1 MVVKGKAL
9 LELGGLFR
17 SLWLVKRE
25 SRQKTEDGWR
35 KEKDGQAVNIEYR
48 ITNKEHRSKS
58 RRRKTEDEGR
68 RARGDRRL

>member
-25 SRQKTEDGWR
+25 SRQKMEGGWR
-35 KEKDGQAVNIEYR
+35 KV
-48 ITNKEHRSKS
+48 
-58 RRRKTEDEGR
+58 DEL
-68 RARGDRRL
+68 RLSGEQEIRL

>member
-1 MVVKGKAL
+1 MVVNDKAL

-25 SRQKTEDGWR
+25 KKEDRGR
-35 KEKDGQAVNIEYR
+35 REKDGQAVNIEYQ

-58 RRRKTEDEGR
+58 RRPKTEDG
-68 RARGDRRL
+68 G